1 MPYVE
6 TLIQTSCTQKKRRDI
21 MFYVR
26 IDRPI
31 NLKGDNQ
38 VLYSK
43 INQKYGIKY
52 GIHLVKS
59 GFICGERGDARYRD
73 FYPMFENLPTFRGHW
88 DENSPVNNVDGKDVI
103 AMDLFLDNGL
113 LLERGV
119 FMVLHEVNKLSD
131 DENGKYLLLCSDG
144 DFYYQVIT
152 E

>member
-1 MPYVE
+1 
-6 TLIQTSCTQKKRRDI
+6 

-38 VLYSK
+38 RLYSE
-43 INQKYGIKY
+43 INRNGGIKY
-52 GIHLVKS
+52 GIYLVKD
-59 GFICGERGDARYRD
+59 GFICGETGDIRYRD
-73 FYPMFENLPTFRGHW
+73 YFPLLETLTTYRVHW
-88 DENSPVNNVDGKDVI
+88 DDTIPITKVNGEDVI
-103 AMDLFLDNGL
+103 CMDLFLENGL

-119 FMVLHEVNKLSD
+119 SMVLHEVNKLSN
-131 DENGKYLLLCSDG
+131 DENGEYLLLCSDG

>member
-1 MPYVE
+1 
-6 TLIQTSCTQKKRRDI
+6 

-52 GIHLVKS
+52 GIHLVKD
-59 GFICGERGDARYRD
+59 GFICGKTGDARYRD
-73 FYPMFENLPTFRGHW
+73 YFSLLENLPTYRGHW
-88 DENSPVNNVDGKDVI
+88 DENSVVNNVDGKNII
-103 AMDLFLDNGL
+103 AMDLFLNNGL

-119 FMVLHEVNKLSD
+119 FMELHEVNKLSN